1 MTLKI
6 DLTPDLEQRLT
17 REAERQGLPAERF
30 TLELLEKHLPPKSEQ
45 AELVSLLRSWMDE
58 DDAGEHRETGEY
70 LVTTLDDDR
79 LSNRKLFP
87 PELKGR
93 TW

>member
-6 DLTPDLEQRLT
+6 DLTPDLEQRLN

-30 TLELLEKHLPPKSEQ
+30 TLELLEKHLPPKNEQ
-45 AELVSLLRSWMDE
+45 TELAALLRSWIDE
-58 DDAGEHRETGEY
+58 DDAGEQRETGEY
-70 LVTTLDDDR
+70 LVSTLDDDR
-79 LSNRKLFP
+79 LSDRKLFP
-87 PELKGR
+87 TELKGH